1 MAGGT
6 RSRANV
12 RAVAGGGGGSAAE
25 RVLGVGVDLVEI
37 DRVAAALA
45 RWGRRIVDRLMA
57 PDESARLPP
66 EGPPRTQAFAEAI
79 AVKEAASKA
88 LGTGWTRGVAWRHVE
103 LDRRS
108 APRALLHEGAAR
120 RAAALGARGARVV
133 ELTVR
138 DGLAIAE
145 VWLLA

>member
-1 MAGGT
+1 
-6 RSRANV
+6 V
-12 RAVAGGGGGSAAE
+12 RPVPEGGGEGAAE

-37 DRVAAALA
+37 DRVAAALT

-57 PDESARLPP
+57 GPESARLPADGP
-66 EGPPRTQAFAEAI
+66 ERTQAFAEAI
-79 AVKEAASKA
+79 AVKEAASKS

-103 LDRRS
+103 LVRGPS
-108 APRALLHEGAAR
+108 PRALLHEGAAR
-120 RAAALGARGARVV
+120 RAGALGARGARVV

-138 DGLAIAE
+138 EGLVIAE

>member
-1 MAGGT
+1 MAGRTG
-6 RSRANV
+6 SRANV
-12 RAVAGGGGGSAAE
+12 RAVPEGGGGSTAE

-37 DRVAAALA
+37 ERVESALA

-57 PDESARLPP
+57 PAESARLPP
-66 EGPPRTQAFAEAI
+66 EGPERTRAFAEAI

-103 LDRRS
+103 LERGPS
-108 APRALLHEGAAR
+108 PRALLHEGAAR
-120 RAAALGARGARVV
+120 RAAALGARRARVV

-145 VWLLA
+145 VWLLV